1 MKWQLFIPFA
11 VFFALAGV
19 LARGLYLDPADVPSP
34 LIGKQAPAFR
44 LAQLNGSGAQFN
56 TADMRGQV
64 WMLNVWASWCVSCR
78 DEHPLFVALAK
89 ERLLPIVGLNYKDQ
103 PDEATAWIQQFGNPY
118 AVIAADIEGRAGI
131 DWGVIAVP
139 ETFIIDQQGNIRY
152 KHTGPVNPQV
162 MADTIVPLI
171 QQLQANPA

>member
-1 MKWQLFIPFA
+1 
-11 VFFALAGV
+11 
-19 LARGLYLDPADVPSP
+19 
-34 LIGKQAPAFR
+34 
-44 LAQLNGSGAQFN
+44 
-56 TADMRGQV
+56 
-64 WMLNVWASWCVSCR
+64 MLNVWASWCVSCR